1 MENMGELGAGAV
13 FALLLIE
20 KVFGFLK
27 SWEAKRITQRTH
39 DSSRPRRHTPEEVKE
54 LLPIMR
60 TVNEN
65 VEWMRT
71 MMEVKDAD
79 GAPIWYN
86 RRSSEDATRE
96 AIKELTH
103 ATRENGQ
110 MQQQQTILLQSMVDS
125 MARERDRRG

>member
-1 MENMGELGAGAV
+1 MENMGELGVGGI

-20 KVFGFLK
+20 KVLAFLK
-27 SWEAKRITQRTH
+27 SWDTKKRSLE
-39 DSSRPRRHTPEEVKE
+39 SSRPRHYTPEDLKE
-54 LLPIMR
+54 LLPMLRI
-60 TVNEN
+60 VNEN

-96 AIKELTH
+96 AIKELTTT
-103 ATRENGQ
+103 TRENGQ

-125 MARERDRRG
+125 MARERDRGR

>member
-13 FALLLIE
+13 FAMLVIE

-27 SWEAKRITQRTH
+27 SWEAKRLTQRQ
-39 DSSRPRRHTPEEVKE
+39 DSSRPRRHTPEELKE
-54 LLPIMR
+54 LLPMMR
-60 TVNEN
+60 TLNEN
-65 VEWMRT
+65 VEWLRT
-71 MMEVKDAD
+71 MHEVKDAD

-96 AIKELTH
+96 AIKELTT

-125 MARERDRRG
+125 MARERDRGR